1 MALDYFELECSE
13 EKGGNAYLEI
23 ASDILKDLNLLS
35 IISGLHIYIDPEFPL
50 FLAVGRI
57 RKMPGLVRA
66 GDFTNIM
73 EKEGRIVVDI
83 GDETHLSGFL
93 SELWKKYGRENVD
106 QPDRFTITLD
116 PEGKTIEEIEN
127 IVVLDQR
134 KNIYKDIIYAL
145 QWIAPEGFRIRK
157 EGLDKSIFYYIAS
170 ENTIPEEMAEQLI
183 QDKIKILK
191 EGR

>member
-1 MALDYFELECSE
+1 MALDYFEVECSE
-13 EKGGNAYLEI
+13 EKGGNVYLEI

-35 IISGLHIYIDPEFPL
+35 IISRLHIYIDPEFPL
-50 FLAVGRI
+50 FLAVGQI
-57 RKMPGLVRA
+57 RKMPGLIKA

-73 EKEGRIVVDI
+73 EKEGKIVIDI
-83 GDETHLSGFL
+83 GDETHLSNFL
-93 SELWKKYGRENVD
+93 SKLWSKYGRENVD
-106 QPDRFTITLD
+106 QPDRFTITLS

-134 KNIYKDIIYAL
+134 ENIYKDIIYAL

-170 ENTIPEEMAEQLI
+170 ENTIPEDMADQLI
-183 QDKIKILK
+183 SDKIKILK
-191 EGR
+191 EEK